1 MSTNLLYIR
10 CRAETARD
18 LKEVAQF
25 ATNPSEEILHYRSS
39 SSDPNFSELR
49 QILEGPVD
57 FLNSFAKAQKTAVY
71 DKVKLYLD
79 DCLHILLNLGIW
91 CAHAFAKDG
100 LDDLEEDI
108 KTGIGSENGLEESW
122 ESSLLYL
129 GLTHLKLF
137 EQKSESRC
145 CTDQVPV
152 TEKVNAI
159 LRYLGDSGISNGET
173 EVEPDAGSK
182 GESGKGPEKPIRR
195 LLGIIFVQRRTTAL
209 LLTKL
214 LRHKSRQEPDLRYLK
229 CDCIVGHND
238 GKSGT
243 YLRREARMKVRKQN
257 EVLDKFRKEKINLL
271 IATSVVEEGVDVP
284 RCNLV
289 VRFDFPQNF
298 RSYLQSKGRARAK
311 ESTYLV
317 LIEHES
323 SPKSRSDL
331 MDYRTLEKE
340 LQRLCH
346 DRHIPEEEE
355 ILKKME
361 DVVPPYM
368 PYGKEAGTRATL
380 ASSLSLV
387 HKYVGHQLELLV
399 SL

>member
-1 MSTNLLYIR
+1 M
-10 CRAETARD
+10 
-18 LKEVAQF
+18 KEVAQF
-25 ATNPSEEILHYRSS
+25 ATNPSEELLHYRSS
-39 SSDPNFSELR
+39 SSDPDFSELK

-57 FLNSFAKAQKTAVY
+57 FLNSFARAQKTAVY
-71 DKVKLYLD
+71 DRVKLYLD
-79 DCLHILLNLGIW
+79 DCLHILQNLGIW

-100 LDDLEEDI
+100 LDDLEQEI
-108 KTGIGSENGLEESW
+108 AVGNGSEDGPGESW
-122 ESSLLYL
+122 ERSLLYL

-137 EQKSESRC
+137 KQKSEPRC
-145 CTDQVPV
+145 RTDVIPV
-152 TEKVNAI
+152 TEKVNAL
-159 LRYLGDSGISNGET
+159 LRYLGDSGVSSGET
-173 EVEPDAGSK
+173 EVESDAGSRV
-182 GESGKGPEKPIRR
+182 GSSEGSEIPIRK
-195 LLGIIFVQRRTTAL
+195 LLGIIFVQRRTTAS

-214 LRHKSRQEPDLRYLK
+214 LRHKSRQEPDLKYLK
-229 CDCIVGHND
+229 CDCIVGHNE
-238 GKSGT
+238 GKGGT

-271 IATSVVEEGVDVP
+271 ISTSVVEEGVDVP

-289 VRFDFPQNF
+289 IRFDFPQNF

-311 ESTYLV
+311 ESTYLL
-317 LIEHES
+317 LIERES
-323 SPKSRSDL
+323 SPKSHSDL
-331 MDYRTLEKE
+331 TDYRALEKE

-387 HKYVGHQLELLV
+387 HKYVGSLV